1 MKLIPMKE
9 LMIHAMAHNYAVP
22 SFCAWNAE
30 VIETILKVCQRLRS
44 PVILMA
50 GPGEFQLLRPAA
62 NAAVVRALLADYKVK
77 AALHLDHGD
86 SLELVKEC
94 VNAKFTSVMLDFS
107 TRGFEENT
115 VALNKVCRI
124 CHPNGI
130 TVEGEIGAVGRSDSN
145 AVEGSIGSRLTDPDE
160 AAEYAEITGVDCL
173 AVSIGNAHG
182 AYVRM
187 PQFDFERLAEIH
199 EKVNIPLVLH
209 GGSGTPDND
218 LKKAIS
224 LGIAKVNVATELITA
239 YRSSLLN
246 QWNTKQN
253 LWVPIAQGEAV
264 KEMSRVVEEW
274 IIRLNSNGKA

>member
-50 GPGEFQLLRPAA
+50 GPGEFQLLRPAT
-62 NAAVVRALLADYKVK
+62 NAAIVRALLADYKVK

-115 VALNKVCRI
+115 VALHKVCRI
-124 CHPNGI
+124 CHPKGI

-187 PQFDFERLAEIH
+187 PHFDFERLAEIH
-199 EKVNIPLVLH
+199 EKVKIPLVLH

-246 QWNTKQN
+246 QWSTKQN

-264 KEMSRVVEEW
+264 KEMARVVEEW
-274 IIRLNSNGKA
+274 IIRLNADGKA